1 MLLECHIP
9 HSATRKVL
17 QNTKITLLFLLEGHL
32 RLMARY
38 LVELEGEVAASV
50 LELDVFAGD
59 VYYF

>member
-38 LVELEGEVAASV
+38 LVDLEGEVAVSV

>member
-17 QNTKITLLFLLEGHL
+17 QNIKITLLFLLEGHL